1 MLLELIVMLHAFMV
15 ALHIVLPFARSTLL
29 LLLHIVIATGQLS
42 HWLQNDD
49 VCFLSKL
56 EASLRGCDLKDTLFN
71 AFFEPIYSSPWQTQ
85 LTVAALLAVSC
96 ARLYLRAATGELG
109 LCAY

>member
-29 LLLHIVIATGQLS
+29 LLLHTVIA
-42 HWLQNDD
+42 
-49 VCFLSKL
+49 KL

-71 AFFEPIYSSPWQTQ
+71 AFFEPIYSSTWQTQ

-96 ARLYLRAATGELG
+96 ARLSLRAATGELG